1 MTNTTITL
9 KNIGDLAPDYTIPAG
24 APREVKQTVASRYV
38 NTSRYNF
45 LGFLDRTNE
54 LVLEARYHNVR
65 DPKGRFARVREN
77 RR

>member
-9 KNIGDLAPDYTIPAG
+9 KNIGELAPDYTIPAG
-24 APREVKQTVASRYV
+24 APREVKQTVAERFV
-38 NTSRYNF
+38 NQSRYNI

-65 DPKGRFARVREN
+65 DARGRFARVRQT
-77 RR
+77 R

>member
-9 KNIGDLAPDYTIPAG
+9 KNIGELAPDYTIPAG
-24 APREVKQTVASRYV
+24 APREVKQTVATRYI
-38 NTSRYNF
+38 NGSRYNI

-54 LVLEARYHNVR
+54 LVLQARYHNVR
-65 DPKGRFARVREN
+65 DSKGRFARVREA